1 LKGLGISAQG
11 RDSCFL
17 ALAYGDVGEL
27 WAAIPLAIPHQ
38 VLEDRMRKGMSCFF
52 RTVPRTPVFVND
64 VVDQA
69 WSTSHSVS
77 RLLGI
82 SAEQVDVIS
91 DYFEDDREGFTAH
104 LAQWL
109 QGRNVNAAIVIRE
122 ARREAETEL
131 RLASRRRQ
139 AGERHAIQRAKLA
152 ETVG

>member
-1 LKGLGISAQG
+1 
-11 RDSCFL
+11 
-17 ALAYGDVGEL
+17 VGEL

-38 VLEDRMRKGMSCFF
+38 VLEDRMRKGMSCFS

-131 RLASRRRQ
+131 RLDQGAGRRASGMPSSVPSSLKQWGDESRPLNT
-139 AGERHAIQRAKLA
+139 ATACSSGCYCAER
-152 ETVG
+152 